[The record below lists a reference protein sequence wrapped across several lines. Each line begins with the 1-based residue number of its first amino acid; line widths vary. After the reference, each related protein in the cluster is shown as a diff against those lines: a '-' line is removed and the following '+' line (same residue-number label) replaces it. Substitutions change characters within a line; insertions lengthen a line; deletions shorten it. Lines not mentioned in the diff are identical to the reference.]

1 MVRLQT
7 RKPGSA
13 VSSSFVS
20 EQQIRQLE
28 RKLRTKE
35 ERIIVLETENALLHL
50 KLAKNQGIIGNSSAE
65 HNFAY
70 YNNTKKFHGTAKSI
84 AIQLHRAIQR
94 LKQDMQNL
102 RLSALQFSRE
112 IHHQGESFLHQ
123 VLLTAQELQLQ
134 KETMETFQIKTLAL
148 EQSLHEINERYMK
161 EKRRRKVLHN
171 SLLELRGNIRVHCRI
186 RPFLPFDAAPE
197 ESAMEDR
204 QRSVSENVI
213 CATDDETILVKC
225 SRPGHALIN
234 KTYQF
239 ERVYSTYDSQVTV
252 FADISP
258 LLTSLLDGFNVCIM
272 AYGQTGSG
280 KTYTMLGPQLE
291 NSFRFSVEDETE
303 LGIIPRA
310 SKEVFRLL
318 SEKSAGSHWVEV
330 SVVEVYNNEIFD
342 LLAKD
347 NSGRLNGIKRGI
359 MTNKEG
365 KNDIPLLTNEPVEDV
380 VEFLELVNQ
389 GLQLRAKHSTLV
401 HTDSSRSH
409 LVITLTITIKVASE
423 DDFAPSWTG
432 DHSSQK
438 LDKEHFFTSACS
450 SRACSP
456 AQLTRESVERRKQMR
471 TKLQL
476 VDLAG
481 SESVGISGVT
491 GSLLRETSFIN
502 RSLSALADVLGA
514 LSEQNSH
521 IPYRNSK
528 LTHLLQ
534 DAIGGD
540 AKLLVVL
547 CVSPSQKYITE
558 SLQTLGFGSR
568 ARQVQRGHAKKRNEL
583 ALNKSK

>member
-1 MVRLQT
+1 MVWLQT
-7 RKPGSA
+7 RKPGSG
-13 VSSSFVS
+13 VSPSFVS

-28 RKLRTKE
+28 RKLR
-35 ERIIVLETENALLHL
+35 
-50 KLAKNQGIIGNSSAE
+50 
-65 HNFAY
+65 
-70 YNNTKKFHGTAKSI
+70 
-84 AIQLHRAIQR
+84 R
-94 LKQDMQNL
+94 LQQDMQNL

-112 IHHQGESFLHQ
+112 IHHQGESFLRQ
-123 VLLTAQELQLQ
+123 VLLTAQKLQLQ
-134 KETMETFQIKTLAL
+134 KETMERRYVIIHLNISENLFPAFQVKTLEL
-148 EQSLHEINERYMK
+148 EQSLHEMNERYRK
-161 EKRRRKVLHN
+161 EKQRRKVLHN
-171 SLLELRGNIRVHCRI
+171 SLIELRGNIRVHCRI

-197 ESAMEDR
+197 ESVMEAR

-239 ERVYSTYDSQVTV
+239 ERVYSTSDSQVTV
-252 FADISP
+252 FADVSP
-258 LLTSLLDGFNVCIM
+258 LLTSLLDG
-272 AYGQTGSG
+272 G

-291 NSFRFSVEDETE
+291 KSFCFSVEDETE

-318 SEKSAGSHWVEV
+318 SEKSPGSHWVEV
-330 SVVEVYNNEIFD
+330 SVVEVYNNDVFD

-347 NSGRLNGIKRGI
+347 NSGRLNSIKRGI

-365 KNDIPLLTNEPVEDV
+365 KSDIPLLTNEPVEDV

-389 GLQLRAKHSTLV
+389 GLQLRAKQSTLI

-409 LVITLTITIKVASE
+409 LVISLTITIKAASG
-423 DDFAPSWTG
+423 DDFAPPWPG

-438 LDKEHFFTSACS
+438 LGKEHFFTAACS

-456 AQLTRESVERRKQMR
+456 AQLSRESVERRMQMR

-481 SESVGISGVT
+481 SESIGMSGVT

-540 AKLLVVL
+540 AKLLLVL

>member
-1 MVRLQT
+1 M
-7 RKPGSA
+7 
-13 VSSSFVS
+13 
-20 EQQIRQLE
+20 
-28 RKLRTKE
+28 
-35 ERIIVLETENALLHL
+35 
-50 KLAKNQGIIGNSSAE
+50 
-65 HNFAY
+65 
-70 YNNTKKFHGTAKSI
+70 
-84 AIQLHRAIQR
+84 QR
-94 LKQDMQNL
+94 LKQDMQSL
-102 RLSALQFSRE
+102 RLSALQFSRDM
-112 IHHQGESFLHQ
+112 HYQGESFLHQ
-123 VLLTAQELQLQ
+123 VLLAVEKLQLQ
-134 KETMETFQIKTLAL
+134 KETMETFQIKTLEL
-148 EQSLHEINERYMK
+148 EQSLHELNERYMK
-161 EKRRRKVLHN
+161 EKQRSKVLHN
-171 SLLELRGNIRVHCRI
+171 NLLELRGNIRVHCRI
-186 RPFLPFDAAPE
+186 RPFLPLDATPE

-204 QRSVSENVI
+204 QRSVSESVI

-239 ERVYSTYDSQVTV
+239 ERVYNTSDSQVTV
-252 FADISP
+252 FEDISP
-258 LLTSLLDGFNVCIM
+258 LLTSLLDGSNVCIM

-280 KTYTMLGPQLE
+280 KTYTMLGPELE
-291 NSFRFSVEDETE
+291 KGLHFSVEGEAE

-318 SEKSAGSHWVEV
+318 SEESPGRHLVEV
-330 SVVEVYNNEIFD
+330 SVIEVYNNEVFD

-380 VEFLELVNQ
+380 VEFLELVTQ
-389 GLQLRAKHSTLV
+389 VLQLRARHSTLV

-409 LVITLTITIKVASE
+409 LVITLTITIKAASE
-423 DDFAPSWTG
+423 DDFAAPWTG
-432 DHSSQK
+432 DHSNQK
-438 LDKEHFFTSACS
+438 LGKEHFFTSACS

-456 AQLTRESVERRKQMR
+456 GQLFRESVERRKEMR

-481 SESVGISGVT
+481 SESVGMSGVT

-568 ARQVQRGHAKKRNEL
+568 AWKVQKGHAKKRNEV

>member
-1 MVRLQT
+1 MVWLRT
-7 RKPGSA
+7 RKPGSG
-13 VSSSFVS
+13 VSPSFVS
-20 EQQIRQLE
+20 EQQIRQLQ
-28 RKLRTKE
+28 RKLRAKE

-50 KLAKNQGIIGNSSAE
+50 KLAKQNQRIIRKSSAE

-84 AIQLHRAIQR
+84 VIQLYRAMQR
-94 LKQDMQNL
+94 LKQDMQSL
-102 RLSALQFSRE
+102 RLSALQFSRD
-112 IHHQGESFLHQ
+112 IQYQGESFLHQ
-123 VLLTAQELQLQ
+123 VLLTVQELQLQ
-134 KETMETFQIKTLAL
+134 KETMETFQIKTLEL

-161 EKRRRKVLHN
+161 EKQRRKVLHN
-171 SLLELRGNIRVHCRI
+171 NLLELRGNIRVHCRI
-186 RPFLPFDAAPE
+186 RPFLPLDAAPE

-204 QRSVSENVI
+204 
-213 CATDDETILVKC
+213 
-225 SRPGHALIN
+225 
-234 KTYQF
+234 
-239 ERVYSTYDSQVTV
+239 
-252 FADISP
+252 
-258 LLTSLLDGFNVCIM
+258 
-272 AYGQTGSG
+272 
-280 KTYTMLGPQLE
+280 
-291 NSFRFSVEDETE
+291 
-303 LGIIPRA
+303 
-310 SKEVFRLL
+310 LL
-318 SEKSAGSHWVEV
+318 SEKSPGSHLVEV
-330 SVVEVYNNEIFD
+330 SVVEVYNNEVFD

-347 NSGRLNGIKRGI
+347 NSGRLNGIKRDI

-380 VEFLELVNQ
+380 VEFLELVTR
-389 GLQLRAKHSTLV
+389 GLQLRTKHSTLV

-409 LVITLTITIKVASE
+409 LVITLTITIKGTTE
-423 DDFAPSWTG
+423 DDFAAPWTG
-432 DHSSQK
+432 DHSNQK
-438 LDKEHFFTSACS
+438 LGKEHFFTSACS

-456 AQLTRESVERRKQMR
+456 AQLSRESVERRKEMR

-481 SESVGISGVT
+481 SESVGMSGVT

-528 LTHLLQ
+528 LTYLLQ

-540 AKLLVVL
+540 AKLLVIL

-568 ARQVQRGHAKKRNEL
+568 ARKVQRGHAKKRNEL

>member
-1 MVRLQT
+1 MLHLQT

-13 VSSSFVS
+13 ISPTFLS
-20 EQQIRQLE
+20 QQIIRQLE

-50 KLAKNQGIIGNSSAE
+50 KLAKNQGIIRNSSAE

-70 YNNTKKFHGTAKSI
+70 YNNMKKFHGTTKSI
-84 AIQLHRAIQR
+84 VVQLHRAIQR

-102 RLSALQFSRE
+102 RLSALQFARE

-123 VLLTAQELQLQ
+123 VLLTVQKLHLQ
-134 KETMETFQIKTLAL
+134 KETVETFQIKTLEL

-161 EKRRRKVLHN
+161 EKQRRKLLHN

-186 RPFLPFDAAPE
+186 RPFLQFDAAPE

-213 CATDDETILVKC
+213 CVADEETILVKC

-239 ERVYSTYDSQVTV
+239 ERVYSTSDSQVTV

-258 LLTSLLDGFNVCIM
+258 LLNSLLDGFNVCIM

-291 NSFRFSVEDETE
+291 NNFPFSVEDETE

-310 SKEVFRLL
+310 SKEVFR
-318 SEKSAGSHWVEV
+318 
-330 SVVEVYNNEIFD
+330 
-342 LLAKD
+342 
-347 NSGRLNGIKRGI
+347 R
-359 MTNKEG
+359 
-365 KNDIPLLTNEPVEDV
+365 VEDV
-380 VEFLELVNQ
+380 VGFLELVNQ

-409 LVITLTITIKVASE
+409 LVITLTITIKSTSE
-423 DDFAPSWTG
+423 DDFAPPWTS
-432 DHSSQK
+432 DHSSPK
-438 LDKEHFFTSACS
+438 LDKEHFFTSARS
-450 SRACSP
+450 SRPCSP
-456 AQLTRESVERRKQMR
+456 AQLSMESVKRRKPMR

-481 SESVGISGVT
+481 SESVGMSGVT

-514 LSEQNSH
+514 LSEQKSH